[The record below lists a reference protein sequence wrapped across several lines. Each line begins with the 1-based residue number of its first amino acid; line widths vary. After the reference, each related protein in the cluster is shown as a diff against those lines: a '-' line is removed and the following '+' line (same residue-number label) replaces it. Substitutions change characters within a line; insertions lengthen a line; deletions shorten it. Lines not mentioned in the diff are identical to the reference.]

1 MYGRYS
7 YEFMKKIRIGFY
19 VCFWLFF
26 PPHRRKSSSTFFPSS
41 FSLRLTPTLPPH
53 VSKTGPQFKFSK
65 ILAVSLWSIFGKVV
79 FLLVLHEALRINVV
93 VGVVKNGRERN
104 EEFFLINLEKYI
116 SWPGPWFHSCKAR
129 YSNDGRPRTRFPI
142 SHVYREMRKKI

>member
-19 VCFWLFF
+19 VCLAFLLWY
-26 PPHRRKSSSTFFPSS
+26 RRKVPQPSLLL
-41 FSLRLTPTLPPH
+41 FSLDPPH

-79 FLLVLHEALRINVV
+79 FLLVLHERLNNVVIVV

-104 EEFFLINLEKYI
+104 EEIFN
-116 SWPGPWFHSCKAR
+116 
-129 YSNDGRPRTRFPI
+129 
-142 SHVYREMRKKI
+142 